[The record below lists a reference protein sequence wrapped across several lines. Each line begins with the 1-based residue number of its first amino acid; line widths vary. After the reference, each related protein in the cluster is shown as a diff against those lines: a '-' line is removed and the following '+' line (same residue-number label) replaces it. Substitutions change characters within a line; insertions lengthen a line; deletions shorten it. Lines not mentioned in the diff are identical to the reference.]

1 MYKTFPFWKLDVL
14 PIPRKFSEHWLF
26 SRIVPTWNM
35 GTSEFTNALYIH
47 FFLSKKQQDK
57 NLNSLTSRRGV
68 FWGLSLCTLSWAFK
82 NSFFQLSR
90 FVFLFVPQLG
100 YTKLFLKRWIHFLFS
115 HWWASVLSLLTF
127 GLTKSQR
134 PSFKK

>member
-1 MYKTFPFWKLDVL
+1 MKIRCIAYSKKIQWTLAIFQNCANMKYGHFW
-14 PIPRKFSEHWLF
+14 IYQC
-26 SRIVPTWNM
+26 T
-35 GTSEFTNALYIH
+35 LYT

-57 NLNSLTSRRGV
+57 NLNSLTSQRGM

-82 NSFFQLSR
+82 NSFFQLFR

-115 HWWASVLSLLTF
+115 HWWATVLSLLTF

>member
-1 MYKTFPFWKLDVL
+1 MFQFWKLDVL

-26 SRIVPTWNM
+26 SRIVPTWNIN
-35 GTSEFTNALYIH
+35 GHFWIYQCTLYTF
-47 FFLSKKQQDK
+47 FFLSAKQQYK
-57 NLNSLTSRRGV
+57 NLNSLTSQRRV
-68 FWGLSLCTLSWAFK
+68 FWDLSLCTLFWAFK
-82 NSFFQLSR
+82 NSFFQLFR
-90 FVFLFVPQLG
+90 FVFLFVPQFG

-115 HWWASVLSLLTF
+115 HWWATVLPLLTF